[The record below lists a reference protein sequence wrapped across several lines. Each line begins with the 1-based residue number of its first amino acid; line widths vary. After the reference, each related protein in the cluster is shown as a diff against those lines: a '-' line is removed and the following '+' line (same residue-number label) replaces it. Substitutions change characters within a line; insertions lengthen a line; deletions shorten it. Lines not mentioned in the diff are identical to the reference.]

1 MSRLY
6 CAPLGESARDI
17 FCSELKSLPHGIL
30 VLPNSKL
37 KEEVLRQYG
46 VKSVGLDKLASKI
59 LNLNGFSSY
68 KEINRRTQE
77 IIVEELVYKALKEG
91 NLQHFNKLAEK
102 KGFISSV
109 TSLIGQLSRSG
120 ATSEELDF
128 AMEAWDRQ
136 DALGMKD
143 REIAVLYDA
152 YCRELQKHKWYDLE
166 GKYKLALEALSKEN
180 PIVPWSHIFFS
191 DFYTLDVL
199 QHSFIY
205 ALAQHCEI
213 KIGITYE
220 KNREDIFKA
229 VDTTYGSLVGYLGVE
244 QSLARPENASAMNRA
259 LTEGLWRDTPVSAR
273 QSTDVVHTLS
283 FSSRDEEMRWVLTE
297 VKALLQGKSSLF
309 EAAEKKAAAEDI
321 VLVVRD
327 FTNYT
332 GLRKL
337 ADEYGLPISLPKTA
351 ALSSEPL
358 TSFIQLL
365 VQAAD
370 NSNQGVQAYFKML
383 ASPLGR
389 LLFKVD
395 GEKLY
400 KLQQEKYFSSP
411 AELQD
416 RIKFEQEQGNY
427 PEDQTLAIIDEF
439 IASVP
444 YRAELETYVELILQ
458 LLKKLQLEQ
467 LFGRMYKDSV
477 QKQCSCCI
485 TIEQLQEM
493 LLSKQALVT
502 ALTCLAGDYAACGK
516 NGYACSLREWRQLF
530 NEGLKGVN
538 IVLAAGRQ
546 DGVLVTE
553 AVNMQGLKRGYVF
566 MLGMREGE
574 FPSGK
579 TENWLYDDAEREFLG
594 KTYKRRENKVYNDQ
608 ERGELMSLGIEMPNT
623 AAAYAEDAFFFAS
636 TVAAAEKGLVLTWFE
651 DDENGVSRYVE
662 AVQNVF
668 SNVKTDKPQVKMPA
682 SANELYCLGRSCD
695 ESWLREQVGEVTLEA
710 AEVDILRRKFS
721 AAWNKDKA
729 MQKKQEL
736 VAAGELPADT
746 PIGKLTTEENTS
758 LQQDGCYNGIL
769 FADLRSSI
777 RKKVGNSFSP
787 SALETYAACPFMY
800 LGKRVWKQDEGS
812 DREDVL
818 NNLDEGNLYHKVM
831 ERFISCYLKKKLTSL
846 PQEEQENLPQRLE
859 EVFEAVCAEYLNNG
873 AIIDNEVWQVEKPRM
888 LRILQKWLDFEL
900 LDQAYMPAMTPAA
913 TEWEFE
919 IAPDELKYE
928 GKKVYLKGKID
939 RIDASEE
946 KALVTDYKR
955 SKSSVPGISKL
966 ESGEDMQMPIY
977 MLAVEASFEGG
988 KKLLGDTYYVILN
1001 GERASVFTFE
1011 SSGNPLLKMSKKHD
1025 QTWESF
1031 KARSI
1036 AYLKQYISSIYGGD
1050 FNVLKNKKCSEYCS
1064 LADICR
1070 YQEIQQLGKEG
1081 DE

>member
-1 MSRLY
+1 MARLY

-17 FCSELKSLPHGIL
+17 FCEELKSLPHGIL

-77 IIVEELVYKALKEG
+77 IIVEELIHKALEAG
-91 NLQHFNKLAEK
+91 HLQHFAKLAEK
-102 KGFISSV
+102 KGFVSSV

-136 DALGMKD
+136 AALGMKD
-143 REIAVLYDA
+143 KEITHLYDA
-152 YCRELQKHKWYDLE
+152 YCRELEQHQWYDLE
-166 GKYKLALEALSKEN
+166 GKYKLALEALSKDN

-191 DFYTLDVL
+191 DFYTLDAL

-229 VDTTYGSLVGYLGVE
+229 VATTYGSLVGYLGVE
-244 QSLARPENASAMNRA
+244 QSLERAATASAMNRA
-259 LTEGLWRDTPVSAR
+259 LMEGLWRDTALSAR
-273 QSTDVVHTLS
+273 PATSSVHTIS
-283 FSSRDEEMRWVLTE
+283 FRSRDEEMRWVLTE
-297 VKALLQGKSSLF
+297 VKALLKGNSSLF
-309 EAAEKKAAAEDI
+309 GDAKAKAAAENI

-327 FTNYT
+327 FTNYA

-365 VQAAD
+365 LQAVEG
-370 NSNQGVQAYFKML
+370 SNQGVQAYFKML

-395 GEKLY
+395 GEKIS
-400 KLQQEKYFSSP
+400 KLQQEKYFNSP
-411 AELQD
+411 TEVQD
-416 RIKFEQEQGNY
+416 RIKFEQEQGYY
-427 PEDQTLAIIDEF
+427 PEDQLLTLVDQF
-439 IASVP
+439 IAAVP
-444 YRAELETYVELILQ
+444 YRAELDSYVELILD

-467 LFGRMYKDSV
+467 FFGRMYKDSV
-477 QKQCSCCI
+477 QNQCSCCI

-493 LLSKQALVT
+493 LLTKQALVN
-502 ALTCLAGDYAACGK
+502 ALTCLAGDYASCGK
-516 NGYACSLREWRQLF
+516 NGYTCNLREWRQLF
-530 NEGLKGVN
+530 NEALKGVN

-553 AVNMQGLKRGYVF
+553 AVNMQGLKRDYVF

-579 TENWLYDDAEREFLG
+579 TENWLYDDSEREILG
-594 KTYKRRENKVYNDQ
+594 KKYKRRENKVYNDQ
-608 ERGELMSLGIEMPNT
+608 ERGELLSLGIEMPNT

-662 AVQNVF
+662 TVQKVF
-668 SNVKTDKPQVKMPA
+668 SNVKTEKPLSKNPA
-682 SANELYCLGRSCD
+682 SVNELYCLGRSCD
-695 ESWLREQVGEVTLEA
+695 EGWLKEQVGQVTIEA
-710 AEVDILRRKFS
+710 AEVDVWRHQYS
-721 AAWNKDKA
+721 AAWSKNKA
-729 MQKKQEL
+729 IQRKQEL
-736 VAAGELPADT
+736 MAAGELPTDT
-746 PIGKLTTEENTS
+746 HIGQLTAEETALLNEV
-758 LQQDGCYNGIL
+758 GRYNGVL
-769 FADLRSSI
+769 SADMRSFLSK
-777 RKKVGNSFSP
+777 RVGNSFSP
-787 SALETYAACPFMY
+787 SALETFAACPFMY
-800 LGKRVWKQDEGS
+800 LGKRVWRQDEG
-812 DREDVL
+812 EDKDDMP
-818 NNLDEGNLYHKVM
+818 NKIDEGNLYHKVM
-831 ERFISCYLKKKLTSL
+831 ERFINCYLKKKLTNL
-846 PQEEQENLPQRLE
+846 PQEEQENLSKRLE
-859 EVFEAVCAEYLNNG
+859 KIFEAVCSEYLNSG
-873 AIIDNEVWQVEKPRM
+873 AIIDNEVWQAEKPRM
-888 LRILQKWLDFEL
+888 LRVLQKWLDFEL
-900 LDQAYMPAMTPAA
+900 LDQAYMPTMTPAA

-919 IAPDELKYE
+919 IAPEELKYE
-928 GKKVYLKGKID
+928 GRRVYLKGKID
-939 RIDASEE
+939 RIDTSED

-955 SKSSVPGISKL
+955 SKGSVPGISKL
-966 ESGEDMQMPIY
+966 DSGEDMQMPIY

-1001 GERASVFTFE
+1001 GTRASVFTFE
-1011 SSGNPLLKMSKKHD
+1011 TSGNPLLKCKKHN

-1031 KARSI
+1031 KERSL
-1036 AYLKQYISSIYGGD
+1036 AYLKQYISSIYSGD
-1050 FNVLKNKKCSEYCS
+1050 FNVLKQKKCSDYCS

-1070 YQEIQQLGKEG
+1070 FKEIEQLGKEG